1 MILRSSVTLV
11 DKINNAKPDALLSHD
26 GQGIFN
32 RQFSSLML
40 MTIFLIGIKLSSLEN
55 TPNTIAYHESEIG
68 LDNCPWHKRSVSTLK
83 RAKIPGGRVVGE

>member
-1 MILRSSVTLV
+1 MHCCDAMILHSSVTLV
-11 DKINNAKPDALLSHD
+11 DKINNAKPDALLFPD

-40 MTIFLIGIKLSSLEN
+40 MTNYLIGIKSNSLEK

-68 LDNCPWHKRSVSTLK
+68 
-83 RAKIPGGRVVGE
+83 

>member
-1 MILRSSVTLV
+1 MILCSSVTLA
-11 DKINNAKPDALLSHD
+11 DKINNTKPDALLFPD

-40 MTIFLIGIKLSSLEN
+40 MTNWFIGIKSNSLGK

-68 LDNCPWHKRSVSTLK
+68 LDNCPWH
-83 RAKIPGGRVVGE
+83 

>member
-11 DKINNAKPDALLSHD
+11 DKINNAKPDAFLFPD

-40 MTIFLIGIKLSSLEN
+40 MTNFLIGIKSDSLEKM
-55 TPNTIAYHESEIG
+55 PNTIVYHESEIG
-68 LDNCPWHKRSVSTLK
+68 LDNCPWH
-83 RAKIPGGRVVGE
+83 